1 MEGKKRKGFASGL
14 SSLELRRCRDW
25 CGGEE

>member
-1 MEGKKRKGFASGL
+1 MARKKRKGFARGM
-14 SSLELRRCRDW
+14 SSLELRRCGDW

>member
-1 MEGKKRKGFASGL
+1 MERKKRKGFATGL
-14 SSLELRRCRDW
+14 SSLELRRSGDW